1 MPNPHNP
8 DTAEREPMKCPKL
21 YFDIETEPLPEV
33 LVNPERYYKADSRLK
48 DPEKIKAN
56 LEEKAQDAAL
66 HPTTGR
72 VLAIG
77 YSLNGDE
84 WQEIADQRFQEA
96 EVITVFFDRAYE
108 ALRYC
113 GRVIGWNI
121 LDFDLPFLVYR
132 ARVLGVHVP
141 VSLFAMYR
149 SRLSF
154 VDSFV
159 DLMLWAQSGRY
170 KSDGFSLDRVAK
182 SMGHQGKTG
191 TGEMYATLLRTDPDK
206 AAEYL
211 TQDVRLLEVIGER
224 MGL

>member
-1 MPNPHNP
+1 
-8 DTAEREPMKCPKL
+8 MKCPKL

-33 LVNPERYYKADSRLK
+33 LANPDRYYKADSRLK
-48 DPEKIKAN
+48 DPEKIRAN
-56 LEEKAQDAAL
+56 LAEKAEDAAL

-77 YSLNGDE
+77 YSRGGDE
-84 WQEIADQRFQEA
+84 WQGTASGRSNEA
-96 EVITVFFDRAYE
+96 QLIKFFFDYASE
-108 ALRYC
+108 AIRDC

-121 LDFDLPFLVYR
+121 LDFDLPFLVFR

-141 VSLFAMYR
+141 VSLFGMYR

-159 DLMLWAQSGRY
+159 DLMLWSQCGRY
-170 KSDGFSLDRVAK
+170 KSDGFGLDRVAR
-182 SMGHQGKTG
+182 SMGLEGKTG
-191 TGEMYATLLRTDPDK
+191 TGEMYAALLRTDPAK

-211 TQDVRLLEVIGER
+211 TQDVRLTEQIGER

>member
-1 MPNPHNP
+1 
-8 DTAEREPMKCPKL
+8 MKTPPKL
-21 YFDIETEPLPEV
+21 YFDIETEPLPDV
-33 LVNPERYYKADSRLK
+33 LEHPERYYKPDSRLK
-48 DPEKIKAN
+48 DPEKIKAS
-56 LEEKAQDAAL
+56 LAEKAEDAAL

-77 YSLNGDE
+77 YSLNEEE
-84 WQEIADQRFQEA
+84 WQDIADQRFQEA
-96 EVITVFFDRAYE
+96 EVISVFFDHASKAFRD
-108 ALRYC
+108 C

-132 ARVLGVHVP
+132 ARVLGVPVP
-141 VSLFAMYR
+141 VTMFAMYR

-182 SMGHQGKTG
+182 SMGHQGKTC
-191 TGEMYATLLRTDPDK
+191 TGDQYATLLRTDPAK
-206 AAEYL
+206 ASEYL
-211 TQDVRLLEVIGER
+211 TQDVRLVKVIGER